1 MLELYD
7 KKHEWVS
14 KYQKSLDYKDMA
26 LYLSEYG
33 GIRWDVDGVGGW
45 GYGDGP
51 KTEEEFLERYE
62 YLTKALINSPYVCG
76 FCYTQLYDVEQEV
89 NGLYTYERIPKF
101 DMKKIKAITSAK
113 KDK

>member
-1 MLELYD
+1 MRDLGVTGLVATPSY
-7 KKHEWVS
+7 
-14 KYQKSLDYKDMA
+14 A

-33 GIRWDVDGVGGW
+33 GIRWDTDGVGGW

-76 FCYTQLYDVEQEV
+76 FCYTQFTDVMQEMNGVFTYD
-89 NGLYTYERIPKF
+89 RRPKLPLE
-101 DMKKIKAITSAK
+101 KLHKAIAGE
-113 KDK
+113 

>member
-1 MLELYD
+1 
-7 KKHEWVS
+7 
-14 KYQKSLDYKDMA
+14 MA

-33 GIRWDVDGVGGW
+33 GIRWDTDGVGGW
-45 GYGDGP
+45 GYGNGP

-89 NGLYTYERIPKF
+89 NGLYTYERQAKF
-101 DMKKIKAITSAK
+101 DMNKIKAITQAK
-113 KDK
+113 KEK